1 MDIKFVANEVSY
13 RDAMDGDI
21 KQLSFAEDEDDD
33 PLNPSKYYLQLSVN
47 NEFPPFSPSVEWFD
61 GRKYDGGAD
70 VSRYHLERNVLRIW
84 LDNNAKFTITFDV
97 NDSVYECVS
106 GFFSDLL

>member
-47 NEFPPFSPSVEWFD
+47 NELYCLFYLLLKTHDKITLTGYQNTHELAIVFLEKPEVLKPF
-61 GRKYDGGAD
+61 
-70 VSRYHLERNVLRIW
+70 LE
-84 LDNNAKFTITFDV
+84 
-97 NDSVYECVS
+97 E
-106 GFFSDLL
+106 